1 MSRPDVSEE
10 RRPQIV
16 EAAIRVFARK
26 GFRKAT
32 MPDIAAEAGLSVGGV
47 YWYYKGKD
55 EIVSAILERAFD
67 EDFGAL
73 AELLSADAPAAGR
86 LLTFVAA
93 YADSFDQWLWMNP
106 IGAEF
111 YGEAA
116 HDENVRAVILRY
128 LGRFRQA
135 LAALIG
141 QGIQAGEFRPVD
153 PAVAATALLGME
165 EGLSLLLAVD
175 PQGTRWRESF
185 MLGCQLI
192 IAGLRA
198 PAELL
203 TDHTDDTDQKE
214 EESVS
219 SVLREPE
226 SLYISQDRALI

>member
-10 RRPQIV
+10 RRLQIV
-16 EAAIRVFARK
+16 EAAIRVFTRK

-55 EIVSAILERAFD
+55 EIVSAILERAFG

-86 LLTFVAA
+86 LLSFVAA

-116 HDENVRAVILRY
+116 HDEKVRAVILRY
-128 LGRFRQA
+128 IDRYRQA

-141 QGIQAGEFRPVD
+141 QGVQRGEFRAVD
-153 PAVAATALLGME
+153 PFVAATALLGLE
-165 EGLSLLLAVD
+165 EGLGLLLAVD
-175 PQGTRWRESF
+175 GQGVRWRESF
-185 MLGCQLI
+185 LLGCELL

-198 PAELL
+198 P
-203 TDHTDDTDQKE
+203 HK
-214 EESVS
+214 V
-219 SVLREPE
+219 
-226 SLYISQDRALI
+226 

>member
-16 EAAIRVFARK
+16 EAAIRVFSRK
-26 GFRKAT
+26 GFRKTT
-32 MPDIAAEAGLSVGGV
+32 MPDIAREAGLSIGGV
-47 YWYYKGKD
+47 DWYYKGKD
-55 EIVSAILERAFD
+55 EIVSAILQRAFD

-73 AELLSADAPAAGR
+73 AELSSADAPAAGR
-86 LLTFVAA
+86 LLAFVVG
-93 YADSFDQWLWMNP
+93 YADNFDQWLWMNP

-116 HDENVRAVILRY
+116 HDEKVRAVILRY
-128 LGRFRQA
+128 LDRYRQA

-141 QGIQAGEFRPVD
+141 QGMERGEFRAVD

-185 MLGCQLI
+185 LLGCELL

-198 PAELL
+198 PVELL
-203 TDHTDDTDQKE
+203 TDCTDNTDF
-214 EESVS
+214 
-219 SVLREPE
+219 LP
-226 SLYISQDRALI
+226 L

>member
-10 RRPQIV
+10 RRPQII

-73 AELLSADAPAAGR
+73 AELLSVDAPAAGR
-86 LLTFVAA
+86 LQSFVAA
-93 YADSFDQWLWMNP
+93 YAGSFDQWLWMNP

-116 HDENVRAVILRY
+116 HDEKVRAVILRY
-128 LGRFRQA
+128 LDRYRQA

-141 QGIQAGEFRPVD
+141 QGIQRGEFRPVD

-165 EGLSLLLAVD
+165 EGLGLLLAVD

-185 MLGCQLI
+185 LLGCKLV
-192 IAGLRA
+192 IAGLQA
-198 PAELL
+198 SDELL
-203 TDHTDDTDQKE
+203 TDHTDDTD
-214 EESVS
+214 S
-219 SVLREPE
+219 SLRSAPPV
-226 SLYISQDRALI
+226 

>member
-1 MSRPDVSEE
+1 MPRPDVSEE
-10 RRPQIV
+10 RRPQII
-16 EAAIRVFARK
+16 EAAIRVFTRK

-32 MPDIAAEAGLSVGGV
+32 MPDIAREAGLSVGGV

-55 EIVSAILERAFD
+55 EIVSAILQRAFD

-73 AELLSADAPAAGR
+73 AELLSADAPAADR
-86 LLTFVAA
+86 LLSFVAG

-116 HDENVRAVILRY
+116 HDEKVRAVILRY
-128 LGRFRQA
+128 LDRYRQA

-141 QGIQAGEFRPVD
+141 QGIQRGEFHAVD
-153 PAVAATALLGME
+153 PSVAATALLGLE
-165 EGLSLLLAVD
+165 EGLGLLLAVD
-175 PQGTRWRESF
+175 AQGTRWRESF
-185 MLGCQLI
+185 LLGCELL

-203 TDHTDDTDQKE
+203 TDCTDDTDQ
-214 EESVS
+214 
-219 SVLREPE
+219 RC
-226 SLYISQDRALI
+226 D

>member
-16 EAAIRVFARK
+16 DAAIRVFTSK

-47 YWYYKGKD
+47 YWYFKGKD
-55 EIVSAILERAFD
+55 EIVSAILQRAFD

-73 AELLSADAPAAGR
+73 AELLDADAPAAGR
-86 LLTFVAA
+86 LLAFVVA

-116 HDENVRAVILRY
+116 HDEKVRTVILRY

-141 QGIQAGEFRPVD
+141 QGIERGEFRPVD

-175 PQGTRWRESF
+175 AHGTHWRESF
-185 MLGCQLI
+185 LLGCHLL
-192 IAGLRA
+192 IAGLAR
-198 PAELL
+198 
-203 TDHTDDTDQKE
+203 
-214 EESVS
+214 
-219 SVLREPE
+219 
-226 SLYISQDRALI
+226 

>member
-16 EAAIRVFARK
+16 EAAIRVFIRK

-32 MPDIAAEAGLSVGGV
+32 MPDIAREAGLSIGGV
-47 YWYYKGKD
+47 YWYFEGKD
-55 EIVSAILERAFD
+55 EIVSAILERAFA

-73 AELLSADAPAAGR
+73 AELVRADAPATGR
-86 LLTFVAA
+86 LLAFVAA

-116 HDENVRAVILRY
+116 HDEKVRAVILRY
-128 LGRFRQA
+128 IDRYRQA

-141 QGIQAGEFRPVD
+141 QGIQRGEFRVVD
-153 PAVAATALLGME
+153 PAVAATALLGLE
-165 EGLSLLLAVD
+165 EGLGLLLAVD
-175 PQGTRWRESF
+175 GQGTRWRESF
-185 MLGCQLI
+185 LLGCELL

-198 PAELL
+198 P
-203 TDHTDDTDQKE
+203 HK
-214 EESVS
+214 V
-219 SVLREPE
+219 
-226 SLYISQDRALI
+226 